1 MPTRCLALLLK
12 LKLMARR
19 MWVLVRLPLN
29 ARAGTAQLETIQSRL
44 LDVGS
49 AVATPIEASGPGTA
63 TKQHRV
69 QFDAAAASA
78 LETWIDEMD
87 QELPQLTNFIL
98 PSGMYWFDQIQLYSG
113 DHTTAL
119 TSVSWQILLMFH
131 HCESCMQAGMRHR
144 LCTWPAQS
152 ADEQSEQL
160 CRWCN
165 RGQSAAM
172 LAST

>member
-1 MPTRCLALLLK
+1 MR
-12 LKLMARR
+12 
-19 MWVLVRLPLN
+19 VLVRLLLD

-49 AVATPIEASGPGTA
+49 AVATPIEATGPGTA
-63 TKQHRV
+63 TKQQRV

-98 PSGMYWFDQIQLYSG
+98 PSGTHWCCWRVQL
-113 DHTTAL
+113 DICDDATAL
-119 TSVSWQILLMFH
+119 TSVLWQILLMFV
-131 HCESCMQAGMRHR
+131 HCDSRMQAGMRHR
-144 LCTWPAQS
+144 LCTWPARS

-160 CRWCN
+160 CRWCS